1 MFIYNNLFNWIN
13 IFLKAAYNIFLLIYL
28 NYKYVL
34 CILLKI
40 LKINI

>member
-13 IFLKAAYNIFLLIYL
+13 IFLNTADTIFLLIYL

-34 CILLKI
+34 CIQLKI
-40 LKINI
+40 VRINV